1 MADNTIVQTTIPSSE
16 LVQDPRYT
24 SYQTPLNSRYASDEM
39 KMNFSEQNKFQTWR
53 LLWLYLA
60 KAEQECGVQIELND
74 EKSSGEIR
82 DEQIAE
88 MEKNIANIDFKAAA
102 EQERKVRHDVMA
114 HVHTFGEAAP
124 SAKGII
130 HLGATSCYVTDN
142 ADILIIKGALDILL
156 PKIARCI
163 SRLTDFARQYKE
175 TACLGYTHYQPASLT
190 TLGKRACLWIQDL
203 LMAELHISRA
213 RSDLKF
219 RGVKGATG
227 TQASFLQLFAGHSNP
242 SEKVKELDRKVTVM
256 AGFEKTYGVTGQ
268 TYTRMADVVVLNSLA
283 ALGSAATKIA
293 TDIRLLAHDKE
304 MEEPFESSQI
314 GSSAM
319 PYKRNP
325 MRSER
330 ICALARHLMALPAN
344 TLHTHANQWF
354 ERTLDDSANRRIT
367 IAEGFLTADAVLMT
381 LQNVTEGLVVNKA
394 VVDKRI
400 KEELPF
406 MATENVI
413 MAMVR
418 AGGDRQEC
426 HEKIRVLSH
435 EVGRNVKNGMAN
447 DLIERIQNDAYFSPI
462 SDPLKRGFEKNGLFD
477 PITFIGRAPQQV
489 EDFITDEVEVVL
501 QKYGDQIL
509 KEQVQLRV

>member
-1 MADNTIVQTTIPSSE
+1 MSSQA
-16 LVQDPRYT
+16 QDPRLT
-24 SYQTPLNSRYASDEM
+24 TYQTPLNSRYASDEM
-39 KMNFSEQNKFQTWR
+39 KLNFSEQNKFETWR
-53 LLWLYLA
+53 KLWVYLA
-60 KAEQECGVQIELND
+60 KAEKECGIQIEISD
-74 EKSSGEIR
+74 GDKTSTGEIT
-82 DEQIAE
+82 DEQISE
-88 MEKNIANIDFKAAA
+88 MEQNISNIDFKLAA

-142 ADILIIKGALDILL
+142 ADILIIKSALDIIL

-163 SRLTDFARQYKE
+163 SRLTDFAREYKD

-190 TLGKRACLWIQDL
+190 TIGKRSCLWIQDL
-203 LMAELHISRA
+203 LMDELNISRV

-242 SEKVKELDRKVTVM
+242 SEKVKELDKKVTQM

-268 TYTRMADVVVLNSLA
+268 TYTRLADVMVLNALA
-283 ALGSAATKIA
+283 ALGSTATKIA

-304 MEEPFESSQI
+304 IEEPFESSQI

-344 TLHTHANQWF
+344 ALHTHANQWL

-367 IAEGFLTADAVLMT
+367 LAEGFLTADAVLMT

-400 KEELPF
+400 QEELPF

-418 AGGDRQEC
+418 SGGDRQEC

-435 EVGRNVKNGMAN
+435 EVGRNVKNGLSN
-447 DLIERIQNDAYFSPI
+447 DLVERIQKDSYFSPI
-462 SDPLKRGFEKNGLFD
+462 ADQLKGGTADRGGLFD
-477 PITFIGRAPQQV
+477 PSTFIGRAPEQV
-489 EDFITDEVEVVL
+489 EEFIKNEVEDVL
-501 QKYGDQIL
+501 QKYGDQAL
-509 KEQVQLRV
+509 KEQVQLKV